1 MSLSR
6 RKFIQH
12 TGALTTGTV
21 LLPSLAITACQ
32 GSGKAGHV
40 RMGYVGPEAHFR
52 YYKAAFQR
60 LKRASV
66 EMISLE
72 NVLEREHHAVFLDS
86 HPTTKS
92 AEILLL
98 LEKNKDIITPYPLA
112 ADLYS
117 YNRIQEYMELSRRK
131 IGLLNPLYFYPGVLT
146 LKEWLASEP
155 GKISEIRISCHP
167 EELVRGYHVFGD
179 TGAVQPLQRMITF
192 ITDQFPVSLKV
203 EKASDDFHRWIME
216 YGTFNAVIQTDPG
229 QTGWIMEVEGFEIEA
244 LTDHTGMLKLTDDVK
259 PRISATP
266 SAWNKSIIRN
276 IDNFLEAVRSRTEP
290 TVNSLDGLAAI
301 ILNKATRESIHSG
314 KKVSL

>member
-6 RKFIQH
+6 RKFIHH
-12 TGALTTGTV
+12 TGALTTGTI
-21 LLPSLAITACQ
+21 LLPSWAMSACQ
-32 GSGKAGHV
+32 GTGKAGHV

-52 YYKAAFQR
+52 YYKPSF
-60 LKRASV
+60 LKLKKASV

-72 NVLEREHHAVFLDS
+72 DVLEREHPAVFLDS

-112 ADLYS
+112 DDLYG
-117 YNRIQEYMELSRRK
+117 YNKIQEYMELSRRK
-131 IGLLNPLYFYPGVLT
+131 IGLLNPLFFYPGVLT
-146 LKEWLASEP
+146 LKEWLAAGP
-155 GKISEIRISCHP
+155 GKISKIRISCHP
-167 EELVRGYHVFGD
+167 EQLVKGYHVFGD
-179 TGAVQPLQRMITF
+179 TGAVQPLQRMISF
-192 ITDQFPVSLKV
+192 LTDQFPVSLRV
-203 EKASDDFHRWIME
+203 EEGSDSIRSWVFE
-216 YGTFNAVIQTDPG
+216 YGTFHAVIQADPG
-229 QTGWIMEVEGFEIEA
+229 QTGWIMEVEGTEIEA

-259 PRISATP
+259 PRISPTP
-266 SAWNKSIIRN
+266 SVWNKSIIRN